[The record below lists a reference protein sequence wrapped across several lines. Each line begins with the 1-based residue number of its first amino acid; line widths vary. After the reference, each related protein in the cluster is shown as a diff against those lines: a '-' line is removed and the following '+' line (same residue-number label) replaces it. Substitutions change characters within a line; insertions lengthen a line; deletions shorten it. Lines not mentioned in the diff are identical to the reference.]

1 MASEPITDRKEVS
14 KPKIDIGVACSGSQ
28 AFQWWTALV
37 LMIMY
42 EIQEN
47 DQVQFNAIRAVGSA
61 LPDFNKNAVIGNQVK
76 RLSLTDKNRTS
87 VTKGFLDGGA
97 DYLFW
102 MDDDT
107 VPPKTT
113 ISHLVRSGRDFISG
127 IYYYPT
133 PPHNP
138 IAYKREASGLYAPIF
153 GYPEGAV
160 MQVDS
165 VGMGCTLIH
174 RSVYEKIEAEH
185 MVFQRLNGSISPI
198 HKSKVRSL
206 ASGEQSKESYVED
219 GIWHEPYK
227 FIDLHAEGEDRNFP
241 FYQLEYNRTE
251 DHYFCELADSVG
263 IKPWVDTAI
272 TCDHWKLKPTSHK
285 EYKATVNELEGII

>member
-1 MASEPITDRKEVS
+1 MASEQNTNRKAIV
-14 KPKIDIGVACSGSQ
+14 DIGVACSSAQ
-28 AFQWWTALV
+28 SFQWWTALV
-37 LMIMY
+37 QMIMY
-42 EIQEN
+42 ETQEN
-47 DQVQFNAIRAVGSA
+47 DYIQFNAIRAVGSA
-61 LPDFNKNAVIGNQVK
+61 LPDFNKNAVLGHQVK

-87 VTKGFLDGGA
+87 ITQGFLGGEA
-97 DYLFW
+97 DYIFW

-113 ISHLVRSGRDFISG
+113 ISHLVKTGRDFIAG

-133 PPHNP
+133 EPHNP
-138 IAYKREASGLYAPIF
+138 IAYNRVEESGLYSPIF
-153 GYPEGAV
+153 GYLDGAV
-160 MQVDS
+160 MRVDS

-174 RSVYEKIEAEH
+174 RSVYEKIMEEH

-206 ASGEQSKESYVED
+206 GDGTGEAYVEN
-219 GIWHEPYK
+219 GVWHEPYK
-227 FIDLHAEGEDRNFP
+227 LIDLHAEGEDRNFP

-251 DHYFCELADSVG
+251 DHYFCELAASVG
-263 IKPWVDTAI
+263 IYPYVDTAI

-285 EYKATVNELEGII
+285 DYKKVVEDVEGIL